1 MKRRLHQFLTLIIF
15 GILISIQVQVAS
27 AQSPVSAIVDRNSLP
42 LGENL
47 ILTITI
53 DGSRASE
60 PEIPIMDGFQ
70 VMSSGKSSQFS
81 IVNGK
86 MSSQVSYRYTLRPTR
101 EGQLTI
107 PAINIEVD
115 GQVYATQPIEIEVLS
130 GTNPLQPVQ
139 PIQPGSTISPHDL
152 QPGVEGEDA
161 FVEASVDNQEPYLGE
176 QILYTFRFFRAMTF
190 FEQPSYQPPSFKG
203 FWSETDAEQFD
214 YDVQVAGRHYQVVEL
229 QRVLIPTSVGDFTIE
244 PARLSIPASFFMS
257 DIELESDPIKVTV
270 KPLPE
275 PEPDGFRGAVGQFS
289 ITTQVD
295 NDQVKVNEPLTLK
308 VELTGEG
315 NLSTLSEIEM
325 PEVDGWRAF
334 NATTKIETD
343 VKDGKLQGS
352 LISDQLLVPSEIGDY
367 KIPAVD
373 FVYFDPQTERYQ
385 TIKTEAIAVSVV
397 PGNGDEEI
405 AATKENISEPSEQVS
420 GESVNEIRYI
430 KAVPDELKKTATDWY
445 DSPIYWMLLA
455 LAPIVLIVDWL
466 LRRKTKYM
474 RENPERVRASSAAKK
489 AQRALRE
496 IETERSN
503 AVDSLNQI
511 LQTFL
516 DERLNHSVRGMRNEE
531 LNQFLIDMGISQILA
546 EEALDILQ
554 WSEMERYGAVKMEN
568 VETQSM
574 IKRTMGL
581 IHQFEEELKQ
591 KK

>member
-1 MKRRLHQFLTLIIF
+1 MKRTAHIFLIFTLLSILLVHQTYA
-15 GILISIQVQVAS
+15 VV
-27 AQSPVSAIVDRNSLP
+27 AQSPVSAKVDRNSLP
-42 LGENL
+42 LGESL
-47 ILTITI
+47 ILTILI

-60 PEIPIMDGFQ
+60 PEIPVMDGFQ

-107 PAINIEVD
+107 PAINVEVD
-115 GQVYATQPIEIEVLS
+115 GQVYATQPIKIEVLS

-139 PIQPGSTISPHDL
+139 PIQPGSTISPDDL

-161 FVEASVDNQEPYLGE
+161 FVEASVDNPEPYLGE
-176 QILYTFRFFRAMTF
+176 QILYTFRFFRAVTF

-203 FWSETDAEQFD
+203 FWSETDTEQFD

-257 DIELESDPIKVTV
+257 DIDLESDPIKVTV
-270 KPLPE
+270 KSLPE

-289 ITTQVD
+289 IAAQVD
-295 NDQVKVNEPLTLK
+295 NDQVMVNEPLTLK
-308 VELTGEG
+308 VELSGVG

-334 NATTKIETD
+334 DATIKVDAD
-343 VKDGKLQGS
+343 VQDGKLQGS
-352 LISDQLLVPSEIGDY
+352 LISEQLLVPNEAGDY
-367 KIPAVD
+367 KIPAVE
-373 FVYFDPQTERYQ
+373 FVYFDPQTESYQ
-385 TIKTEAIAVSVV
+385 TVKTEAIAVSVA
-397 PGNGDEEI
+397 PGNGDEEV
-405 AATKENISEPSEQVS
+405 AATMENISEPSEQVS
-420 GESVNEIRYI
+420 GKSVNEIRYI

-445 DSPIYWMLLA
+445 NSPIYWVLLT
-455 LAPIVLIVDWL
+455 LAPIVLVVDWL

-474 RENPERVRASSAAKK
+474 RENPERVRASRAAKK

-511 LQTFL
+511 LHTFL

-531 LNQFLIDMGISQILA
+531 LNQFLIDVGISQELTK
-546 EEALDILQ
+546 EALDILQ
-554 WSEMERYGAVKMEN
+554 WSEMERYGAVKMDN

-581 IHQFEEELKQ
+581 IHQIEEELKQ